1 MLRINISQVLSKNHK
16 KQQSQK
22 KQALMGACFFETL
35 RCMEVDYYLKA
46 LGRYFLSI
54 SDSSDFTASNFN
66 IESSVTFR
74 IIFLPLSLSDTP
86 VALNVYLIPHFKLP
100 AVTLSPCKISALP
113 YFPVS
118 ISPSSAEAVVPLA
131 KHFPFWRLVL
141 MLVFSPSA
149 KVKAS
154 DTCARAI

>member
-1 MLRINISQVLSKNHK
+1 MILCCV
-16 KQQSQK
+16 
-22 KQALMGACFFETL
+22 
-35 RCMEVDYYLKA
+35 EVDHYLKA
-46 LGRYFLSI
+46 LGRYFLSTFVCL
-54 SDSSDFTASNFN
+54 DLTVSNFN
-66 IESSVTFR
+66 TESSVTFR
-74 IIFLPLSLSDTP
+74 TIFLPLSGSDTP
-86 VALNVYLIPHFKLP
+86 VVLNVYSIPQTR
-100 AVTLSPCKISALP
+100 AVVPPVPPVPPSSRISALP

-118 ISPSSAEAVVPLA
+118 LSSSLAVVVALSA